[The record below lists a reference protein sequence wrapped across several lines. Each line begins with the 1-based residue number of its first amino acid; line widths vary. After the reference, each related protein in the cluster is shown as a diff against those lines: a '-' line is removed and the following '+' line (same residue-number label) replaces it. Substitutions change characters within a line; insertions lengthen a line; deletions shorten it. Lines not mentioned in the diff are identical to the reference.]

1 MRGFYN
7 AGIGSNVYKV
17 TGTGI
22 STNGIGTVAYT
33 GLVTYF
39 NLTGNLNFPDI
50 RENDILVIGTEEV
63 KVLNVDNRLSRV
75 RVLRSVNG
83 VVGVSH
89 TVGTAA
95 TVSQRKNLMLSL
107 DLKRILTIK

>member
-1 MRGFYN
+1 M
-7 AGIGSNVYKV
+7 
-17 TGTGI
+17 
-22 STNGIGTVAYT
+22 
-33 GLVTYF
+33 
-39 NLTGNLNFPDI
+39 TGNLNFPDI

-95 TVSQRKNLMLSL
+95 TVSQRKLNVVAGFKTDL
-107 DLKRILTIK
+107 DYKVNKQCTLTQ